1 MKCLPH
7 AHDKLCADLQPPPYL
22 HLSIVPP
29 EKMRLPSKGG
39 VERYSVASLPYPALS
54 PMSFVMRQSDT
65 ESSSFAQAVSLGAA
79 AMAMPS
85 NSTRR
90 VRSGVDEL
98 WRRRS
103 LPPLPED
110 SKTKNAPPYADKP
123 VLMIPIT
130 PFLTRALN
138 PRTRAANKAAGSSE
152 IASSGPD
159 RVSLD

>member
-1 MKCLPH
+1 
-7 AHDKLCADLQPPPYL
+7 
-22 HLSIVPP
+22 
-29 EKMRLPSKGG
+29 MRLPSKGG

-54 PMSFVMRQSDT
+54 PMSFVMRQSD
-65 ESSSFAQAVSLGAA
+65 SFAQAVSLGAA

-103 LPPLPED
+103 LPPLPEE

-152 IASSGPD
+152 TASSGPN